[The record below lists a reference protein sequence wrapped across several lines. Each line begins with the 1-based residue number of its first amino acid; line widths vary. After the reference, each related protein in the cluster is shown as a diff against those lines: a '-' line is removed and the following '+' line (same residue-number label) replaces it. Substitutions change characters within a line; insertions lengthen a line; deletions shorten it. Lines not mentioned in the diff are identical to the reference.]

1 MIKNQNNKTTSN
13 LQPDLLQPDLEELT
27 ITNMKGLQPMIK
39 KQKQN
44 YEKTETKILKMSRE
58 AKKNNHKSFSQGHTF
73 SKNIKK
79 GDLFQRRVSIGQLC
93 SKFVKEQNKKQKFRN
108 KLMKKVQQLEY
119 RSVA

>member
-1 MIKNQNNKTTSN
+1 MIKKQNNKTTSN

-27 ITNMKGLQPMIK
+27 IINMKGIKPM

-44 YEKTETKILKMSRE
+44 YEKTETTILKMSRE
-58 AKKNNHKSFSQGHTF
+58 AKKNNHKSINHRNTF
-73 SKNIKK
+73 SKKVNKS
-79 GDLFQRRVSIGQLC
+79 DFFPHRVTMKELT